1 MLVALWGALGA
12 GAVLLVLVATFCQ
25 FGAILVVRPSP
36 SISIRSSGVAMGI
49 AAGGLVLALL
59 SQHASW
65 YFAVLASSSTGFAAL
80 YLLALVGSFP
90 EFERRDMS
98 IVMVSMLVWLVW
110 VGVTALLWMSTAP
123 GIPDAVNFWVRIAE
137 WPFQQ

>member
-12 GAVLLVLVATFCQ
+12 GSVLLALFATFCQ

-36 SISIRSSGVAMGI
+36 SISLKACGVSVGI
-49 AAGGLVLALL
+49 AIAGLLLALL
-59 SQHASW
+59 AGHTAW
-65 YFAVLASSSTGFAAL
+65 YFAALASSSTGFAAL

-98 IVMVSMLVWLVW
+98 IVMASLSVWLAW
-110 VGVTALLWMSTAP
+110 VGITALIWLSAAP
-123 GIPDAVNFWVRIAE
+123 GIGAAIDFWIRIAE
-137 WPFQQ
+137 WPLRQ